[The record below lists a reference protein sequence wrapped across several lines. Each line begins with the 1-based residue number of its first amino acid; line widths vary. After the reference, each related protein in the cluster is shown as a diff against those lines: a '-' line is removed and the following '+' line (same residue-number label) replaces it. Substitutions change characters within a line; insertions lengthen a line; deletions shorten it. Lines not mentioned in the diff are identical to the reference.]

1 VLFPYTP
8 KHSPYCGITGTRIFP
23 SDHSLMADDEG
34 KRDVMAVLVT
44 NQPFDYP
51 KLNERLLAS
60 KAVGLAAKLSEVLG
74 DELSTDVQ
82 FTDGETI
89 GASSQG
95 GNALAIVLE
104 LDKR

>member
-1 VLFPYTP
+1 
-8 KHSPYCGITGTRIFP
+8 
-23 SDHSLMADDEG
+23 
-34 KRDVMAVLVT
+34 
-44 NQPFDYP
+44 
-51 KLNERLLAS
+51 
-60 KAVGLAAKLSEVLG
+60 VLG